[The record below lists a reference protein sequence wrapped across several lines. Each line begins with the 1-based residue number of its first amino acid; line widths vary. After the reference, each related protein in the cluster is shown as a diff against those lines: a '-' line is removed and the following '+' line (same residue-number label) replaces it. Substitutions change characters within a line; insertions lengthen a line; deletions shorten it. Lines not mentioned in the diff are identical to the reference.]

1 MISAYLLAIISGCLG
16 GIMMNTVNQYFT
28 LIQWMILFS
37 EINFCSVMVV
47 RNWIKHHS
55 KKED

>member
-1 MISAYLLAIISGCLG
+1 MISAYLLAIIGGCLG
-16 GIMMNTVNQYFT
+16 GIMMNAVNQYFT

-47 RNWIKHHS
+47 RNWIKHRS
-55 KKED
+55 KEED